1 MLMSRNKSGQLDAAA
16 EGSTRIVTVHAQ
28 KLASASFWTV
38 PLFVWQGHSPWC
50 WAGTKSV
57 VLSR

>member
-50 WAGTKSV
+50 
-57 VLSR
+57 